1 MASDSMIAITKTSP
15 NTNST
20 SKSTKL
26 DIKITKTQNSKL
38 SEVDFHNIPFGRVF
52 SDHMFVIDYT
62 DGAWQQP
69 EIKPYGGMDISPACS
84 ALHYGQ
90 AIFEGMK
97 ANLDAN
103 TGDVL
108 LFRPE
113 ENAKRLNRSA
123 VRMGMPELPVE
134 TFMEGLKALLRLDR
148 DWVPNVEDTALY
160 IRPFMFANDNFIGV
174 KKSNNYRFIIFT
186 CPVGAY
192 YSKPVSVWIEKD
204 FKRAFPG
211 GTGAAKAAGN
221 YAATLYPASLV
232 NEKGYDQ
239 ILWTDGFE
247 SKYVEE
253 IGTMNVFF
261 VMDGKVVTP
270 ELDGT
275 ILEGITRE
283 SVLQLMRDEGI
294 EVEERKLSVDEILAA
309 HKNNTL
315 QEVSGV
321 GTAATITHIAS
332 LGCEDVHYD
341 LPPISERKISAKIRE
356 QLVNIKLGIEEDKY
370 GWIVRV

>member
-1 MASDSMIAITKTSP
+1 MASDSLNITVVRPDVKPFIKTNINITQITKSR
-15 NTNST
+15 
-20 SKSTKL
+20 
-26 DIKITKTQNSKL
+26 I

-52 SDHMFVIDYT
+52 SDHLLVVDYK
-62 DGAWQQP
+62 DGAWQKP
-69 EIKPYGGMDISPACS
+69 EIKPFGDMMLSPACS

-90 AIFEGMK
+90 SIFEGMK

-103 TGDVL
+103 TGEVL

-123 VRMGMPELPVE
+123 TRMGMPTLPVE
-134 TFMEGLKALLRLDR
+134 TFVEGLKTLLQLDR
-148 DWVPNVEDTALY
+148 KWVPDVEDTALY

-174 KKSNNYRFIIFT
+174 KKSSNYRFIIFT

-239 ILWTDGFE
+239 ILWTDGHE

-253 IGTMNVFF
+253 AGTMNVFF
-261 VMDGKVVTP
+261 VIDGKVVTP
-270 ELDGT
+270 DLDGT

-283 SVLQLMRDEGI
+283 SVLQLMKDSGI
-294 EVEERKLSVDEILAA
+294 EVEERRLSVDEILAA
-309 HKNNTL
+309 HKANKL

-332 LGCEDVHYD
+332 LGYEDVHYD
-341 LPPISERKISAKIRE
+341 LPPVSERTISNKIRK
-356 QLVNIKLGIEEDKY
+356 QLVDIKLGIAEDKHN
-370 GWIVRV
+370 WIVRV

>member
-1 MASDSMIAITKTSP
+1 MVPESITAVANP
-15 NTNST
+15 
-20 SKSTKL
+20 SKSRTSKL
-26 DIKITKTQNSKL
+26 DIDIIRAKKSRI
-38 SEVDFHNIPFGRVF
+38 SEVDFHNIPFGRIF
-52 SDHMFVIDYT
+52 SDHIFVVDYK
-62 DGAWQQP
+62 DGQWQ
-69 EIKPYGGMDISPACS
+69 KPQIRPFDNMSISPACS

-90 AIFEGMK
+90 SIFEGMK
-97 ANLDAN
+97 ANLDES
-103 TGDVL
+103 TGEVL

-113 ENAKRLNRSA
+113 KNAERLNNSA
-123 VRMGMPELPVE
+123 IRMGMPTLPVE
-134 TFMEGLKALLRLDR
+134 TYVEGLKALIDIDR
-148 DWVPNVEDTALY
+148 QWVPDVEDTALY
-160 IRPFMFANDNFIGV
+160 IRPFMFANDHFIGV
-174 KKSNNYRFIIFT
+174 KKAANYRFIIFT

-192 YSKPVSVWIEKD
+192 YDKPVSVWIEKD

-239 ILWTDGFE
+239 ILWTDGLE

-261 VMDGKVVTP
+261 VIDGKAITP

-283 SVLQLMRDEGI
+283 SIVQLMKDRGI
-294 EVEERKLSVDEILAA
+294 EVEERKLSVEEILAA
-309 HKNNTL
+309 HKNHTL

-321 GTAATITHIAS
+321 GTAATITHIS
-332 LGCEDVHYD
+332 GLGYEDVHYE
-341 LPPISERKISAKIRE
+341 LPPVADRKISNSIRE
-356 QLVNIKLGIEEDKY
+356 ELVNIKLGIAEDKHN
-370 GWIVRV
+370 WIVRV